1 MGVLHTLRAPGT
13 KVTMNDKKIMFS
25 VSILLA
31 AAATAKAGPLNLDF
45 DGTSG
50 AAQSFSN
57 ETLAA
62 GLAAEAGDAG
72 LVEFNRG
79 EIPPANGPYCVDS
92 PYGCP
97 GTGGGQGGEQPVTP
111 PPYYSGLQGIFP
123 AAVYVNTGLHDSAPT
138 LMTGEQAAI
147 KLSATV
153 VKSIFVNEM
162 TETLKFKFPYQMS
175 RVEAIK
181 AMAELEMELIKRV
194 KTQLSK
200 DLQKIMPMPWESQ
213 EQQQLKL
220 AMIRNDEAAIDL
232 WWRAARGETA
242 DGRNWTE
249 LPGMTFTFKG
259 GQSYKQLGRS
269 LQCRNCFRARIPG
282 SLFEEL
288 LKN

>member
-1 MGVLHTLRAPGT
+1 M
-13 KVTMNDKKIMFS
+13 KKTNPLFILPLFFIAGA
-25 VSILLA
+25 VSNA
-31 AAATAKAGPLNLDF
+31 AEPKIDF
-45 DGTSG
+45 DGGEALSLTPARG
-50 AAQSFSN
+50 LLA
-57 ETLAA
+57 ETLDARLVPPA
-62 GLAAEAGDAG
+62 GESALPETRWGD
-72 LVEFNRG
+72 
-79 EIPPANGPYCVDS
+79 IPPANGPSCEES

-97 GTGGGQGGEQPVTP
+97 GQGGGSGGGQEPVP
-111 PPYYSGLQGIFP
+111 PAHYSGLQGIFP
-123 AAVYVNTGLHDSAPT
+123 AAVYVNTDLSNPAPT

-147 KLSATV
+147 KLGATV
-153 VKSIFVNEM
+153 IKNIFVNEM
-162 TETLKFKFPYQMS
+162 TETMKFKFPYQMS

-181 AMAELEMELIKRV
+181 AMAELELELIKRV

-249 LPGMTFTFKG
+249 LTGMTFTFKG
-259 GQSYKQLGRS
+259 GQSYKQLGRT
-269 LQCRNCFRARIPG
+269 LQCRNCFRSKLLG
-282 SLFEEL
+282 SAFEDL